1 MEYTNSTAWTPELWK
16 TFVSSIFSLKD
27 FITEDLVRQ
36 FLKDHGMDYDTEAA
50 KVATMTDEEILAL
63 IR

>member
-1 MEYTNSTAWTPELWK
+1 MENTNSTAWTPELWK
-16 TFVSSIFSLKD
+16 TFVSAACSLKD
-27 FITEDLVRQ
+27 YITEDLVRQ

-50 KVATMTDEEILAL
+50 KAAAMTDAEILAL

>member
-1 MEYTNSTAWTPELWK
+1 MENTNSTAWTLELWK
-16 TFVSSIFSLKD
+16 NFVSAVFTYKD
-27 FITEDLVRQ
+27 YITEDLVRQ

-50 KVATMTDEEILAL
+50 KAAAMTDAEILAL

>member
-1 MEYTNSTAWTPELWK
+1 MENTNSTAWTPELWK
-16 TFVSSIFSLKD
+16 NFVSTIYSLKD

-36 FLKDHGMDYDTEAA
+36 FLKDHGMDYDAEAA
-50 KVATMTDEEILAL
+50 KIAIMTDAEILAL